1 MSTPTI
7 PAGYNVYQKQ
17 PAQDA
22 RAEYGISNASN
33 TPKNQI
39 ESTLK
44 ADQVTIRNE
53 KQASLVA
60 HLFGDPNQSIES
72 TLKMTYQAAIDK
84 INEVLTPQLGENAI
98 SEEALKKQGGMDYW
112 TPENTAGRIVNGAT
126 AFLPAFQKANPDLEG
141 EALMTKF
148 MDVVGGGLQKGFDE
162 AQGILSDLKVF
173 DGKVKDTFTATTDL
187 VSKGMEN
194 FRRDFLG
201 LPPLDEAEVTDSS
214 TEEQT
219 EIKANS

>member
-22 RAEYGISNASN
+22 RADYGISNTSN
-33 TPKNQI
+33 TPKNQN
-39 ESTLK
+39 ESALK

-60 HLFGDPNQSIES
+60 HLFGDPNKSIES

-98 SEEALKKQGGMDYW
+98 SKEALKKQGGMDYW

-148 MDVVGGGLQKGFDE
+148 MDVVGGGLQQGFDE

-201 LPPLDEAEVTDSS
+201 LPPLDEAEASDSS
-214 TEEQT
+214 AEEQT

>member
-7 PAGYNVYQKQ
+7 PAGFNVYQKHS
-17 PAQDA
+17 AQDA
-22 RAEYGISNASN
+22 RAEYGINN

-39 ESTLK
+39 DSTLK
-44 ADQVTIRNE
+44 ADQVTVRNE
-53 KQASLVA
+53 RQASLVA

-84 INEVLTPQLGENAI
+84 LNEVLTPQLGENAI
-98 SEEALKKQGGMDYW
+98 SEEALKKQGSMDYW

-148 MDVVGGGLQKGFDE
+148 MDVVGGGLQQGFDE

-187 VSKGMEN
+187 VNKGMEN

-201 LPPLDEAEVTDSS
+201 LPPLDEAETTDSAS
-214 TEEQT
+214 EEKVEAEPT
-219 EIKANS
+219 A

>member
-7 PAGYNVYQKQ
+7 PAGYNVYQKHS
-17 PAQDA
+17 AQESKMDF
-22 RAEYGISNASN
+22 GVSNAQ
-33 TPKNQI
+33 KNQAN
-39 ESTLK
+39 SPLT
-44 ADQVTIRNE
+44 ADQVTIRND

-60 HLFGDPNQSIES
+60 HLFGDPNQSTES

-84 INEVLTPQLGENAI
+84 LNEALTPQLGENAI

-148 MDVVGGGLQKGFDE
+148 MDVVGGGLQQGFDE

-187 VSKGMEN
+187 VNKGMEN

-201 LPPLDEAEVTDSS
+201 LPPLDEAEASDSNA
-214 TEEQT
+214 EEQT
-219 EIKANS
+219 EKQPTAE